1 MLLERLSSV
10 IETITVFRNSKAI
23 GRLWLDDQAH
33 FTFQYDQQ
41 WLDDP
46 DATPLSLLHPL
57 QVAPLENDK
66 TRAFFINLLPEQELK
81 EAVARNL
88 HIPVS
93 DDFSLLGAIAGDCTG
108 DIIMYPSDAMPEDD
122 EINQKYRLLSENDL
136 NTSAQTRWQ
145 PLFAGE
151 DGIRL
156 SVSGTVE
163 KLPVYVDDQGIY
175 LPVEGAP
182 SSHIIKSDIP
192 GYDSSVLNELFCTTL
207 ASKLGLPVLEGVL
220 HEDLYLVSRSDRQ
233 RTKDGHITRIHQ
245 EDFCQLLDIAPEI
258 QAEKEGG
265 ASLKQCFDI
274 VRRYS
279 ANPAIDMNLLLK
291 WVLFSYLIG
300 HQEASAKNLAFVW
313 AAEGPRLA
321 PFSDIISDAV
331 YHGAGQPL
339 AMCIGSEDRP
349 SWIVTRR
356 WESFAKEASIKPRY
370 VVLTLDGMARQIVGL
385 AESLVQEQF
394 AEYRSDGVVASIQQ
408 IIRTRSRNVLHNLK
422 ASSSTH

>member
-1 MLLERLSSV
+1 V
-10 IETITVFRNSKAI
+10 IDSITVFCNSKAI
-23 GRLWLDDQAH
+23 GRLWLDEQAH
-33 FTFQYDQQ
+33 FTFQYDQD
-41 WLDDP
+41 WLNNP
-46 DATPLSLLHPL
+46 EATPLSLLHPL
-57 QVAPLENDK
+57 QAAPIDNDK

-81 EAVARNL
+81 ETVANNL

-93 DDFSLLGAIAGDCTG
+93 DDFSLLSAIGGDCHG
-108 DIIMYPSDAMPEDD
+108 DITMFPGDSMPAG
-122 EINQKYRLLSENDL
+122 NQKYRLLSETELSN
-136 NTSAQTRWQ
+136 NSTQAGWQ

-156 SVSGTVE
+156 SISGTVD

-182 SSHIIKSDIP
+182 SSHLIKADVP
-192 GYDSSVLNELFCTTL
+192 GHDSSVLNESFCTEL
-207 ASKLGLPVLEGVL
+207 AARSGLPVLEGVL
-220 HEDLYLVSRSDRQ
+220 RDNMYLVSRSDRL
-233 RTKDGHITRIHQ
+233 RTKDGRITRIHQ
-245 EDFCQLLDIAPEI
+245 EDFCQLLDIEPEI
-258 QAEKEGG
+258 KSEKEGG
-265 ASLKQCFDI
+265 ASLKQCFDL

-279 ANPAIDMNLLLK
+279 INPAIDMNLLLK

-300 HQEASAKNLAFVW
+300 HQEATAKNLAFVW
-313 AAEGPRLA
+313 TVEGPRLA

-356 WESFAKEASIKPRY
+356 WESFAKEVNIKPKY
-370 VVLTLDGMARQIVGL
+370 VVLTLDDMARQIVGL
-385 AESLVQEQF
+385 AECLVQEQF
-394 AEYRSDGVVASIQQ
+394 AEVSSDGIVASIQQ
-408 IIRTRSRNVLHNLK
+408 IIRTRSRNVLHNLR